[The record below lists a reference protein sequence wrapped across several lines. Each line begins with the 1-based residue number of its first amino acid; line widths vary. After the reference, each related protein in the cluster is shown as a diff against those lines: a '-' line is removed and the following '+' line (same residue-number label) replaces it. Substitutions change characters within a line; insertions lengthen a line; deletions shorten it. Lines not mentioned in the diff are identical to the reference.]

1 MMPRHKK
8 RVRGRL
14 YDSRR
19 LSWSCQL
26 ECTRHFLVSH
36 FFFFKSWFHW
46 AITVGSCN
54 GSLMLMRL
62 YSWLTADSTREK
74 EKRKRILIDEHVE
87 WWVLYTNADDL
98 LVNLVTFFAILQREA
113 KDGNGTHNRAGMDTP
128 ASLFL
133 YPAVITGSNR
143 ETAVYYYSGHSLH

>member
-1 MMPRHKK
+1 MSLAVGVSPYDAETHKK
-8 RVRGRL
+8 RVGGRL
-14 YDSRR
+14 YDSKR

-26 ECTRHFLVSH
+26 ECTRHLLVSH

-74 EKRKRILIDEHVE
+74 KKNETNLDWWTCWVVGPLHECWWSPRKSCYILRHSPTWSE
-87 WWVLYTNADDL
+87 WWEWNT
-98 LVNLVTFFAILQREA
+98 QPRR
-113 KDGNGTHNRAGMDTP
+113 NGYSGEC
-128 ASLFL
+128 LFL
-133 YPAVITGSNR
+133 SL
-143 ETAVYYYSGHSLH
+143 YSIQP